1 MSSRIEVELTSERPD
16 GTWTWR
22 AAGARQ
28 PKGVL
33 EGKLL
38 PQGARVG
45 DVLRAEADID
55 LEGIT
60 ITHVLPPRGQR
71 KAPERLEILGSGREE
86 AVASSAR
93 APSGARGGDGGP
105 APRRPRDDRPAP
117 GRRPPGQDGPPSR
130 PSRPRTEASSGEA
143 GPERRRTHPRAPRP
157 EVVVR
162 PKPKKLRPGRAHR
175 AALVAELPREQ
186 QAIAEQ
192 LLRGGLPA
200 VRSALDEQNEAA
212 RREHKPEA
220 PTAAVLAIAEGLL
233 PRVRLAEWLDRAD
246 AALADAEE
254 LALADLR
261 SVVVSAED
269 VAREEQT
276 REVASRLREVL
287 ERRTTAE
294 QQAWRDDFARSLDSG
309 RVVRA
314 LRLSSRSP
322 VPGERL
328 ADDASSRLAE
338 AAGKAMTADVAP
350 DRWATLLDAVAYSA
364 VRRAVVPEGVPAEPG
379 EELLAQV
386 RKHAG
391 RVPAIAER
399 FGVEVPADRP
409 ARRGPPPG
417 GRARRIP
424 APPGKASASPP
435 PVRPRRIP
443 PPPSEAIPPQRPT
456 GGPGAAAPASTPAP
470 PTPVEAAE

>member
-1 MSSRIEVELTSERPD
+1 MELTSERPD

-33 EGKLL
+33 DGKLL
-38 PQGARVG
+38 AEGARVG

-71 KAPERLEILGSGREE
+71 KASERLEVLGSGRED
-86 AVASSAR
+86 AVVTPGR
-93 APSGARGGDGGP
+93 APSGTRTGDVGQV
-105 APRRPRDDRPAP
+105 PRRPSGDRPAP
-117 GRRPPGQDGPPSR
+117 GRRPPRPEGPPSR
-130 PSRPRTEASSGEA
+130 PSRPRTEATSGEGA
-143 GPERRRTHPRAPRP
+143 ERRRTHPRAPRP
-157 EVVVR
+157 EAVVR

-200 VRSALDEQNEAA
+200 VRSALEEQNDAA
-212 RREHKPEA
+212 RREGKPEA
-220 PTAAVLAIAEGLL
+220 PGAAVLAIAEGLL

-246 AALADAEE
+246 AAVIDAEE

-287 ERRTTAE
+287 ERRTAAE
-294 QQAWRDDFARSLDSG
+294 QEAWRQDFTRSLDSG

-328 ADDASSRLAE
+328 ADDAAARLAE
-338 AAGKAMTADVAP
+338 AAGKAMTAQVAP

-364 VRRAVVPEGVPAEPG
+364 VRRAVVPDGVPAEPG

-399 FGVEVPADRP
+399 FGVEVPAARP
-409 ARRGPPPG
+409 PRRGPPPG

-424 APPGKASASPP
+424 APPGGSSASPP
-435 PVRPRRIP
+435 PPRPRRIP
-443 PPPSEAIPPQRPT
+443 PPPSGATSPEPPS
-456 GGPGAAAPASTPAP
+456 GGPGAATVSAPEAL
-470 PTPVEAAE
+470 TPVEAAD